1 MNPVKKGWLLAALAL
16 AAAVAAPVFVGPYG
30 HYVLAIILIYSLVAL
45 SLNIVTGVGGQISI
59 GHAGFWAIGAYTS
72 AILVTKAGL
81 PFLAAVALGG
91 GVAAVFG
98 LVVALPALRVQG
110 HYLAIAT
117 LGLALVVQQV
127 LYEWT
132 SLTGG
137 RGGMFVPRPEILG
150 YEFLDDRPYYYVI
163 LAITVFFTWVTVN
176 YRRSLTGLG
185 LGALR
190 MSSIAAQS
198 AGVGRTYHIVTAFVL
213 SAFMTGVSG
222 ALYGHLIGQ
231 LSTDSFTLTVSLSFL
246 TMVVVGGLNSVAGA
260 LLGGLFLAYAPELM
274 RELKSA
280 QMIVYGCTLILFMH
294 FLPGGL
300 ASIPERILGIV
311 RARR

>member
-1 MNPVKKGWLLAALAL
+1 MKSVRKDRLLAAVAMGVAL
-16 AAAVAAPVFVGPYG
+16 VAPAFVGPYG
-30 HYVLAIILIYSLVAL
+30 HYVLAIILIYGLVAL

-59 GHAGFWAIGAYTS
+59 GHAGFWAIGAYTC
-72 AILVTKAGL
+72 AILVTKVGL
-81 PFLAAVALGG
+81 PFLLCVALGG
-91 GVAAVFG
+91 AVAAVFG
-98 LVVALPALRVQG
+98 LIVALPALRVQG

-137 RGGMFVPRPEILG
+137 RGGMFVPRPQILG
-150 YEFLDDRPYYYVI
+150 YEFLDDGPYYYVI

-176 YRRSLTGLG
+176 YRKSLTGLG

-190 MSSIAAQS
+190 MSAIAAQCS
-198 AGVGRTYHIVTAFVL
+198 GVGRTYHIITAFVL

-260 LLGGLFLAYAPELM
+260 LLGGVFLAYAPELM
-274 RELKSA
+274 RELKDA
-280 QMIVYGCTLILFMH
+280 QMIVYGGTLVLFMH

-300 ASIPERILGIV
+300 ASIPERILDLA